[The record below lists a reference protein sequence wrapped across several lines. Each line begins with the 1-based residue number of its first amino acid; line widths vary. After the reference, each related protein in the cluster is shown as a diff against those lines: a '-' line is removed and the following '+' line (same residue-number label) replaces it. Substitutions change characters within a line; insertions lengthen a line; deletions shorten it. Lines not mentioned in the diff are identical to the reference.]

1 MQNIF
6 NCCEI
11 LINLVFAIGITTSKF
26 NLLVSLEVKYINMIG
41 PCYTDNWF
49 VKINLLPV
57 TKNIENKWICVYLS

>member
-41 PCYTDNWF
+41 PCYTDN
-49 VKINLLPV
+49 
-57 TKNIENKWICVYLS
+57 